1 MPIKYMLDTNI
12 ASYLIKG
19 NSPHLEN
26 HIRTIPVEQV
36 CISVITQ
43 AELRYG
49 LARLPHATHLA
60 QQVEHFLQGIT
71 VLDWD
76 VAVADA
82 YGLVR
87 ADLEKRGQPIGN
99 MDMQIAAHALVK
111 DLILVTHNTKEFQ
124 RVLGLKL
131 EDWMVEEIDCPD

>member
-19 NSPHLEN
+19 NAPHLEN

-49 LARLPHATHLA
+49 LAS
-60 QQVEHFLQGIT
+60 
-71 VLDWD
+71 
-76 VAVADA
+76 
-82 YGLVR
+82 
-87 ADLEKRGQPIGN
+87 
-99 MDMQIAAHALVK
+99 
-111 DLILVTHNTKEFQ
+111 
-124 RVLGLKL
+124 
-131 EDWMVEEIDCPD
+131 

>member
-111 DLILVTHNTKEFQ
+111 DLILVTHNTKEIQ